1 MRKRVGMA
9 AVAAGLAVAA
19 ACGSGPAAVT
29 VVARSASATSSAGSA
44 RVSMTVRISSASGPL
59 AAGRTLQS
67 EGAVDF
73 GARQATFR
81 VTTETGSIDAVMD
94 GTVVYEH
101 IPQLAP
107 AVGGKTWLKI
117 DLKTAGQVVGV
128 PGLSSVLQS
137 QPSDPT
143 QTLGYLRGA
152 SSQITRVGHE
162 AVRGV
167 ATTHYRATVDLNKA
181 AASLGPDPRAALRQL
196 IDRLGLK
203 PTFPVDVWID
213 AQDRVRRM
221 HLVQEFSPAAPAG
234 SAPATSLPSS
244 VELTMELFDFGTA
257 VSVQPPPP
265 DQVTDISD
273 LINRSRA
280 GSPKP

>member
-1 MRKRVGMA
+1 MRKRLGMA

-143 QTLGYLRGA
+143 QTLGYLGMA
-152 SSQITRVGHE
+152 
-162 AVRGV
+162 AVI
-167 ATTHYRATVDLNKA
+167 AWLFWMKNK
-181 AASLGPDPRAALRQL
+181 LDEE
-196 IDRLGLK
+196 IE
-203 PTFPVDVWID
+203 PT
-213 AQDRVRRM
+213 
-221 HLVQEFSPAAPAG
+221 
-234 SAPATSLPSS
+234 
-244 VELTMELFDFGTA
+244 
-257 VSVQPPPP
+257 
-265 DQVTDISD
+265 
-273 LINRSRA
+273 
-280 GSPKP
+280 